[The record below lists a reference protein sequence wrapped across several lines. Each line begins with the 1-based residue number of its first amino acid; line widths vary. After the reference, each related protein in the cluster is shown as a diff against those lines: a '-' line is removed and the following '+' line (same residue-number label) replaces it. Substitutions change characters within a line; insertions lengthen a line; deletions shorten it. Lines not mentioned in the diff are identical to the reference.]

1 MVKYYNKI
9 AEKDYKI
16 LKERLHLL
24 KLNNN
29 NEQWIKMDDFI
40 ENAILRNNM
49 FKNDYISNVLPR
61 LRDLIIN
68 EKIIKEKEYYN
79 EGHEKQIIW
88 CEI

>member
-16 LKERLHLL
+16 LKERLQFL

-61 LRDLIIN
+61 LRDLIMN
-68 EKIIKEKEYYN
+68 EQIIKEQEYYN